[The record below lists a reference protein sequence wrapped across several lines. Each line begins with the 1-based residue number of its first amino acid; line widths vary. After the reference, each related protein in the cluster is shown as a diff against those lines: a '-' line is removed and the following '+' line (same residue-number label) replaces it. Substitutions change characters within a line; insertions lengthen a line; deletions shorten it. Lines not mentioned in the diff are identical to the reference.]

1 MTGGRKYIFTQ
12 KSGTEGSTLLCIVH
26 LLPSTYHLYT
36 RPMKHLVT
44 SLTLIVRRKDS
55 RLVIIISTI
64 VFLFLLLLVGNGK
77 SAYEIFSFESLPLVR
92 RLSLAMTTL
101 FDITSI
107 FTAGALILA
116 VLGSFLGGINISL
129 AYTYMRLRGEVLV
142 HSGLYSGIGLLF
154 AFFGVGRAACGTAL
168 LSVVLGF
175 FGFSAM
181 LSMLPYQGQ
190 EIGYVGLIFL
200 CIATYTLAHKV
211 AVPNVC

>member
-1 MTGGRKYIFTQ
+1 
-12 KSGTEGSTLLCIVH
+12 
-26 LLPSTYHLYT
+26 
-36 RPMKHLVT
+36 MKHLVT

-64 VFLFLLLLVGNGK
+64 VFLFLLLLVENGS
-77 SAYEIFSFESLPLVR
+77 SAYQIFTFDSLSMMKR
-92 RLSLAMTTL
+92 IMLSLSTL
-101 FDITSI
+101 FDIVNT

-129 AYTYMRLRGEVLV
+129 AYTYMRLRGEILL
-142 HSGLYSGIGLLF
+142 HSGLYSGVGLVF
-154 AFFGVGRAACGTAL
+154 AFFGIGCAACGTAL

-181 LSMLPYQGQ
+181 LSLLPYQGQ

-200 CIATYTLAHKV
+200 CIATYTLAQKV